1 MTAFE
6 SYKLMKEMHDV
17 MPINQLCLNIFFIVI
32 IGITLIQVFTK
43 WNPWTAILVKIG
55 DVVNAKTNK
64 RIDDLENKLDGH
76 IKEDKNYKAMEW
88 RKNIIDFSRNIIKHG
103 NDTEEAYENIMD
115 DINDYLEFVKR
126 NKITNEK
133 ATRAIANI
141 RFSYDKHCQAGD
153 FLKED
158 INE

>member
-6 SYKLMKEMHDV
+6 SYKLIKEMHDV

-55 DVVNAKTNK
+55 DVINAKTNK

-76 IKEDKNYKAMEW
+76 IKEDNNYKAMEW
-88 RKNIIDFSRNIIKHG
+88 RKNILDFSRNIIKHG

-141 RFSYDKHCQAGD
+141 RFSYDNHCQAGD

>member
-1 MTAFE
+1 MTAFDG
-6 SYKLMKEMHDV
+6 YKLMKEMHDV
-17 MPINQLCLNIFFIVI
+17 MPINQLCINILFMLI
-32 IGITLIQVFTK
+32 IGITLIQIFTK

-55 DVVNAKTNK
+55 DIMNAKTNK

-88 RKNIIDFSRNIIKHG
+88 RKNILDFSRNIIKHG

-126 NKITNEK
+126 NKITNER
-133 ATRAIANI
+133 ATRAITNI
-141 RFSYDKHCQAGD
+141 RSSYDKHCQAGD

-158 INE
+158 IDE

>member
-6 SYKLMKEMHDV
+6 SYKLIKEMHDV
-17 MPINQLCLNIFFIVI
+17 MPINQLCLNIFFIII

-88 RKNIIDFSRNIIKHG
+88 RKNILDFSRNIVKHG

-141 RFSYDKHCQAGD
+141 RSSYDNHCQAGD

>member
-1 MTAFE
+1 MTAFDVF
-6 SYKLMKEMHDV
+6 KLMREMHDTMSV
-17 MPINQLCLNIFFIVI
+17 NELCLNLVFII
-32 IGITLIQVFTK
+32 IILLTLIQLLTK

-88 RKNIIDFSRNIIKHG
+88 RKNILDFSRNIIKHG

-141 RFSYDKHCQAGD
+141 RSSYDKHCQAGD

>member
-1 MTAFE
+1 MTTFDVF
-6 SYKLMKEMHDV
+6 KLMREMHDI
-17 MPINQLCLNIFFIVI
+17 MPINELCLNLVFII
-32 IGITLIQVFTK
+32 IILLTFIQLLTK
-43 WNPWTAILVKIG
+43 WNPWTAIFMKLG
-55 DVVNAKTNK
+55 DIMNSKTNT
-64 RIDDLENKLDGH
+64 RIDDLEKKLDVH

-88 RKNIIDFSRNIIKHG
+88 RKNILDFSRNIIKHG

-141 RFSYDKHCQAGD
+141 RSSYDKHCQAGD

>member
-6 SYKLMKEMHDV
+6 SYKLIKEMHDV

-141 RFSYDKHCQAGD
+141 RSSYDKHCQTGD

>member
-88 RKNIIDFSRNIIKHG
+88 RKNIIDFSRNIIKHV

-141 RFSYDKHCQAGD
+141 RSSYDKHCQAGD

>member
-1 MTAFE
+1 MTAFDG
-6 SYKLMKEMHDV
+6 YKLMKEMHDV
-17 MPINQLCLNIFFIVI
+17 MPINQLCINIFFMLI
-32 IGITLIQVFTK
+32 IGITLIQIFTK

-88 RKNIIDFSRNIIKHG
+88 RRNILDFSKDIIRHG
-103 NDTEEAYENIMD
+103 NDTEESYENIMD
-115 DINDYLEFVKR
+115 DINDYLKFVKE
-126 NKITNEK
+126 NNIQNEK
-133 ATRAIANI
+133 ATRAITNI
-141 RFSYDKHCQAGD
+141 RASYDKHCQAGD

-158 INE
+158 IDE